1 MACAH
6 AMQCLRTSGTSWRFM
21 VPKDRRNLYEH
32 GALVWLAEAWIV
44 ARRSF
49 GEQKLY
55 RRAGSTRYSARAACS
70 MTVFQ
75 PCVMAPF

>member
-1 MACAH
+1 
-6 AMQCLRTSGTSWRFM
+6 M

-70 MTVFQ
+70 MTVFE
-75 PCVMAPF
+75 PCVMNGSVLMQRFSQMLRE